1 VKGLTNLQDFYR
13 QVFAYCILFEYKSEW
28 GGGRAGS
35 KENIWLKKEIGEYND
50 K

>member
-1 VKGLTNLQDFYR
+1 MKGRNRCIEIRQWISFQETVKIVPWL
-13 QVFAYCILFEYKSEW
+13 A
-28 GGGRAGS
+28 S